1 MEVDRN
7 FGRNYGRLP
16 EHWDEQEESAP
27 HVEYRDHAHI
37 HEDDRRKTIE
47 GRRFDSPFEERRVA
61 RDERSR
67 EARYVIQ
74 TTERSSFDDHRHH
87 HHHHRHSLYPGDKLR
102 SGGANIR

>member
-27 HVEYRDHAHI
+27 HIEYRDHAHI

-67 EARYVIQ
+67 ETRYVIQ

-87 HHHHRHSLYPGDKLR
+87 HHHHRHPLYPGDKLR